1 MWVKIPLRLGA
12 MCSCAVLVICC
23 ARIEPVLGNW
33 LQHEKWDQG
42 LAEVCLYEGKQLKY
56 GAMRDTMVSIIT
68 VREHFDPEKLVKTR
82 PSKEKEVL
90 NVMKQNF
97 TRETRTGVYKYNQM
111 ASAFVLRD
119 SAELVKMS
127 AVSQE
132 WCGNSFVLWEK
143 RGEQSEL
150 FLSNYMDDK
159 GRERKKVSPKVI
171 LREELILYL
180 RQHLASIEQG
190 QSWEMAYP
198 LMTNNPVYRK
208 QTIRVAEL
216 AERKIEEKKGVAVT
230 LETENGLTETY
241 VFQNT
246 ELRPLLSWENS
257 KGEMLILKKRMW
269 LDYWNKNQPSD
280 ARLLPAFTK

>member
-1 MWVKIPLRLGA
+1 MWVEIALRLWTV
-12 MCSCAVLVICC
+12 CSCAVLVVCC

-33 LQHEKWDQG
+33 LQHEKWDDG

-56 GAMRDTMVSIIT
+56 GALRDTTVSIIT
-68 VREHFDPEKLVKTR
+68 VREHFDPEKRVKTR
-82 PSKEKEVL
+82 PAKGEEVL

-111 ASAFVLRD
+111 ASAFVRRD

-150 FLSNYMDDK
+150 FVSNYMDDK
-159 GRERKKVSPKVI
+159 GREQKTVPSKI
-171 LREELILYL
+171 MLREELILYL
-180 RQHLASIEQG
+180 RQHLTSIEQG
-190 QSWEMAYP
+190 QSWQMANP
-198 LMTNNPVYRK
+198 LMTNNPIYLK
-208 QTIRVAEL
+208 QAIRVSEL
-216 AERKIEEKKGVAVT
+216 AERNIEGKQGIAVT
-230 LETENGLTETY
+230 LKSENGVTETY

-246 ELRPLLSWENS
+246 KLRPLLVWNNS
-257 KGEMLILKKRMW
+257 KGEVLILKKRMW
-269 LDYWNKNQPSD
+269 LDYWNKNQPGD
-280 ARLLPAFTK
+280 AKLLPAFAK